1 MKLKYIKNYPVD
13 SFVVVA
19 VVVAAVLSAI
29 VVWAGDVVDD
39 TVVVLGLKTK
49 HQII

>member
-1 MKLKYIKNYPVD
+1 LKLKYIKNYPVD

-29 VVWAGDVVDD
+29 VVWGVG
-39 TVVVLGLKTK
+39 TVNNDSAAEL
-49 HQII
+49 

>member
-1 MKLKYIKNYPVD
+1 LTSFDIIKIETKVHRNYPVD

-29 VVWAGDVVDD
+29 VV
-39 TVVVLGLKTK
+39 
-49 HQII
+49 